1 MNWSFV
7 GRDDCFCLF
16 LPANFGPLWTNLKVF
31 LFKMIHAALT
41 IIQASFHICISH
53 CNVGQASSISSLCFS
68 QTGIVHSIFLHLTI
82 PSGVHE
88 TCGIYTSAEH
98 RLEDPSL
105 FKWLCSILWPS
116 SLRYYKHSSVYKIQD
131 VLYPST
137 ATRIQGQDNKP
148 WGLKLYMYFWLATWM
163 CF

>member
-31 LFKMIHAALT
+31 LFKMIHAVLT

-88 TCGIYTSAEH
+88 TCGIYTCLQSTGLKILPYLNDCA
-98 RLEDPSL
+98 PS
-105 FKWLCSILWPS
+105 CDQVVVDTIST
-116 SLRYYKHSSVYKIQD
+116 
-131 VLYPST
+131 VLYTRYKMFCILVQQLGFKVKTINLEAWNST
-137 ATRIQGQDNKP
+137 CIFD
-148 WGLKLYMYFWLATWM
+148 
-163 CF
+163 